1 MSIPVIRR
9 YLTDEHT
16 ASNLC
21 QSINAQLSTTKRFML
36 EVPSKIRLSLDSLFR
51 YRNSRVW
58 RVAGRTATDK
68 GEPSA
73 KETPVI
79 ADLPARKDSSL
90 ELEDKSIEVKFSLCK
105 PVRFNSRRFLH
116 LSTNNAFIVF
126 WVALQLISSLRNA
139 TQLLRLSVPTIAW
152 LTSVRSRPNIRD
164 AP

>member
-1 MSIPVIRR
+1 MPVIRR
-9 YLTDEHT
+9 YLTDAHA

-21 QSINAQLSTTKRFML
+21 QSINVQLSTTKRFML
-36 EVPSKIRLSLDSLFR
+36 EVPSKVRLSLDSLFR
-51 YRNSRVW
+51 YRNSSVW

-68 GEPSA
+68 GEPGA
-73 KETPVI
+73 KDTPVN

-105 PVRFNSRRFLH
+105 PVRFRSRRFLH

-126 WVALQLISSLRNA
+126 CVAAQLILSARNA
-139 TQLLRLSVPTIAW
+139 AQLLRFRVPTIAW
-152 LTSVRSRPNIRD
+152 LTLVRSRPSIRD